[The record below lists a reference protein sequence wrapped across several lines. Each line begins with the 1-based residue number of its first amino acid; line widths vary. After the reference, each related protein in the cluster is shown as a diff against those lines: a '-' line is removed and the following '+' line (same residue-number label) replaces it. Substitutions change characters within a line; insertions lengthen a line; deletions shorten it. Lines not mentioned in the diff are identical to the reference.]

1 MEGRLYVVHGSHPCE
16 TVKRAMEMK
25 GIPYKLVE
33 LPPPLHAPIQRL
45 LFGERTVPALR
56 LNGEKLSG
64 SRRILRRLEELRPDP
79 PLFPADAGAR
89 ARQDEAE
96 SWGDEVFQ
104 PIARR
109 LLWHAMR
116 RNPGAMV
123 SYSEHAKVPLPA
135 PMIRMSAPLIARG
148 AGRLNHVSDEAVRAD
163 YDALPGY
170 LDKVDGWIEAGV
182 LGGEQPNAA
191 DLQIATTLRL
201 LMTLEDLRP
210 LIEDRPAGQLAL
222 RLFPQV
228 DGRMPAGAY
237 PV

>member
-148 AGRLNHVSDEAVRAD
+148 AGRLNNVSDEAVRAD
-163 YDALPGY
+163 FEALPGY
-170 LDKVDGWIEAGV
+170 LDKIDGWIEAGV
-182 LGGEQPNAA
+182 MGGEEPNAA

>member
-33 LPPPLHAPIQRL
+33 LPPPMHAPIQRL
-45 LFGERTVPALR
+45 LFGERTVPGLR
-56 LNGEKLSG
+56 LNGEKLTG
-64 SRRILRRLEELRPDP
+64 SRRILQRLEELRPDP
-79 PLFPADAGAR
+79 PLFPADAHAR
-89 ARQDEAE
+89 ARQAKAEA
-96 SWGDEVFQ
+96 WGDETFQ

-148 AGRLNHVSDEAVRAD
+148 AGRLNKVSDEAVRTD

-170 LDKVDGWIEAGV
+170 LDKIDAWIAEGV
-182 LGGEQPNAA
+182 IGGEAPNAA

>member
-1 MEGRLYVVHGSHPCE
+1 MEL
-16 TVKRAMEMK
+16 KD
-25 GIPYKLVE
+25 IPYRTVE
-33 LPPPLHAPIQRL
+33 LPPPMHAPIQRV
-45 LFGERTVPALR
+45 LFGERTVPGLR
-56 LNGEKLSG
+56 LKGEKISG
-64 SRRILRRLEELRPDP
+64 SRRILRRLEELRPEP
-79 PLFPADAGAR
+79 PLFPSDPAER
-89 ARQDEAE
+89 ARMEEAE
-96 SWGDEVFQ
+96 AWGDETFQ

-148 AGRLNHVSDEAVRAD
+148 AGRLNDVSDEAVRAD
-163 YDALPGY
+163 FDALPGY
-170 LDKVDGWIEAGV
+170 LDRIDGWIEAGV
-182 LGGEQPNAA
+182 MGGEAPNAA

-210 LIEDRPAGQLAL
+210 LIEDRPAGRLAL
-222 RLFPQV
+222 RLFPQA

>member
-1 MEGRLYVVHGSHPCE
+1 MEL
-16 TVKRAMEMK
+16 K

-33 LPPPLHAPIQRL
+33 LPPPMHAPIQRL
-45 LFGERTVPALR
+45 LFGERTVPGLR

-79 PLFPADAGAR
+79 PLFPSDPAER
-89 ARQDEAE
+89 ARMEEAE
-96 SWGDEVFQ
+96 AWGDETFQ

-148 AGRLNHVSDEAVRAD
+148 AGRLNHVSDAAVRAD
-163 YDALPGY
+163 FDALPGY
-170 LDKVDGWIEAGV
+170 LDRIDGWIEAGV
-182 LGGEQPNAA
+182 MGGDAPNAA

-210 LIEDRPAGQLAL
+210 LIEDRPAGRLAL
-222 RLFPQV
+222 RLFPEA

>member
-148 AGRLNHVSDEAVRAD
+148 AGRLNNVSDEAVRAD

-182 LGGEQPNAA
+182 LGGDQPNAA

>member
-1 MEGRLYVVHGSHPCE
+1 MVHGSHPCE
-16 TVKRAMEMK
+16 TVKRAMELK
-25 GIPYKLVE
+25 DIPYRTVE
-33 LPPPLHAPIQRL
+33 LPPPMHAPIQRV
-45 LFGERTVPALR
+45 LFGERTVPGLR
-56 LNGEKLSG
+56 LKGEKISG
-64 SRRILRRLEELRPDP
+64 SRRILRRLEELRPEP
-79 PLFPADAGAR
+79 PLFPSDPAER
-89 ARQDEAE
+89 ARMEEAE
-96 SWGDEVFQ
+96 AWGDETFQ

-148 AGRLNHVSDEAVRAD
+148 AGRLNDVSDEAVRAD
-163 YDALPGY
+163 FDALPGY
-170 LDKVDGWIEAGV
+170 LDRIDGWIEAGV
-182 LGGEQPNAA
+182 MGGEAPNAA

-210 LIEDRPAGQLAL
+210 LIEDRPAGRLAL
-222 RLFPQV
+222 RLFPQA